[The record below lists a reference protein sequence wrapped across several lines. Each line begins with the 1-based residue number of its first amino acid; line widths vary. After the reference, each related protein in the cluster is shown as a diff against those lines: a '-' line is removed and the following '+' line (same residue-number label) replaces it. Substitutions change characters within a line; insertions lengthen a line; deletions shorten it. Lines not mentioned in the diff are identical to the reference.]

1 MKGLEDMNKKQ
12 KRTLR
17 NIIISIILMAIISII
32 FKVIE
37 GSLDE
42 LPGYAVRLIKTA
54 AYLVPYLI
62 VGLKVLKKAG
72 RNILNGRVFDE
83 NFLMTLATIGAFA
96 LGEYTEAAAVMIFY
110 QIGELFENIAVN
122 KSRTAITSLVKL
134 RPDYAN
140 IERDGELEKVDP
152 EEVKVDD
159 VIVVLA
165 GEKIPLDGVIIEGES
180 FVNTSALT
188 GESVPRRV
196 TEGEEIL
203 SGCINEQGR
212 LRIKV
217 TKEFGESTVAKI
229 LDMVENASTR
239 KSRQESFITR
249 FAKYYTPF
257 VVFAAVVVAFLPPL
271 ILGQSFTM
279 WIGRALIF
287 LVISCPCALVISVP
301 LSFFGGIG
309 AASNHGILVKG
320 SNYLESIAKADTI
333 VFDKTGT
340 LTKGVFAV
348 NETVTENDI
357 SEDELLSL
365 AAYAESYS
373 NHPIGISIKEEFE
386 KRGVV
391 IDNEKIKNSNEIAGK
406 GIELTL
412 IDGNIVYVG
421 NKKLLSDMGVKPVE
435 KKTNSYGTVV
445 YVAKKEKCLG
455 FITISDTVKEDAK
468 AAIERL
474 KSQGIVNAVMLTGD
488 RKETADAV
496 SSELGIDTVYSELL
510 PADKLSKL
518 EAIMKEEK
526 DKDKEAKVIFVGD
539 GINDAPSLIRADVG
553 VAMGALGQDA
563 AIEAADIVL
572 MDDNPKKIATVNTI
586 GKKTLRIVLENIVF
600 ALGVKLLAMVLGVL
614 GIAGMWFAVFA
625 DVGVSVI
632 AILNS
637 MRMLRFHE

>member
-1 MKGLEDMNKKQ
+1 MNRKQ

-17 NIIISIILMAIISII
+17 NIIISIILMIIISVI
-32 FKVIE
+32 FKIIDSRME
-37 GSLDE
+37 K
-42 LPGYAVRLIKTA
+42 LPNYAVRLIKTS

-140 IERDGELEKVDP
+140 IEKDGEIEKVDP

-159 VIVVLA
+159 IIVVLA
-165 GEKIPLDGVIIEGES
+165 GEKIPLDGVIVEGES
-180 FVNTSALT
+180 FVNTAALT

-196 TEGEEIL
+196 AAGEEIL

-212 LRIKV
+212 LKIRV
-217 TKEFGESTVAKI
+217 TKEFGESTVARI

-249 FAKYYTPF
+249 FARYYTPF
-257 VVFAAVVVAFLPPL
+257 VVLAAVIVAFLPP
-271 ILGQSFTM
+271 IITTQSFSV

-320 SNYLESIAKADTI
+320 SNYLEAIAKADTI

-340 LTKGVFAV
+340 LTKGIFAV
-348 NETVTENDI
+348 NEIVAEDI

-365 AAYAESYS
+365 AAYAESFS

-386 KRGVV
+386 RRGKV
-391 IDNEKIKNSNEIAGK
+391 IDNDKIKNTNEIAGK

-421 NKKLLSDMGVKPVE
+421 NKKLLSDIGVDPIDKKP
-435 KKTNSYGTVV
+435 NSYGTVV
-445 YVAKKEKCLG
+445 YVAKKDKCLG

-468 AAIERL
+468 TAIEKL
-474 KSQGIVNAVMLTGD
+474 KSQGIVKAVMLTGD

-496 SSELGIDTVYSELL
+496 AEKLGIDIVHSELL
-510 PADKLSKL
+510 PADKLTKL
-518 EAIMKEEK
+518 EAVMKEEK

-572 MDDNPKKIATVNTI
+572 MDDNPRRIATVNTI
-586 GKKTLRIVLENIVF
+586 GKKTLRIVMENIVF
-600 ALGVKLLAMVLGVL
+600 ALGIKLLAMVLGVL

>member
-1 MKGLEDMNKKQ
+1 MNKKQ

-17 NIIISIILMAIISII
+17 NILISIFILIVISIV
-32 FKVIE
+32 FKLVDDR
-37 GSLDE
+37 LTD
-42 LPGYAVRLIKTA
+42 LPAYAVRIIKTA

-140 IERDGELEKVDP
+140 IEVDGELKKVDP
-152 EEVKVDD
+152 EDVKVDD
-159 VIVVLA
+159 IIVVLA
-165 GEKIPLDGVIIEGES
+165 GEKIPLDGVIVEGES
-180 FVNTSALT
+180 YINTSALT

-196 TEGEEIL
+196 VCKEEIL
-203 SGCINEQGR
+203 SGCINEQGI
-212 LRIKV
+212 LKIKV

-271 ILGQSFTM
+271 ILSQSFSM

-320 SNYLESIAKADTI
+320 SNYLEAVAKADTI
-333 VFDKTGT
+333 IFDKTGT
-340 LTKGVFAV
+340 LTKGVFEV
-348 NETVTENDI
+348 NEIVTDDGI

-365 AAYAESYS
+365 AAYAERYS

-386 KRGVV
+386 KRGGI
-391 IDNEKIKNSNEIAGK
+391 IDNDKIKNSNEIAGK

-421 NKKLLSDMGVKPVE
+421 NSKLLSDMGIKTIE
-435 KKTNSYGTVV
+435 KQSNSYGTIV
-445 YVAKKEKCLG
+445 YVADKEKCRG
-455 FITISDTVKEDAK
+455 FIVISDTVKEDAK

-474 KSQGIVNAVMLTGD
+474 KSQGIINTVMLTGD
-488 RKETADAV
+488 RKKTADAV
-496 SSELGIDTVYSELL
+496 ALELGIDTVYSELL

-518 EAIMKEEK
+518 EGVMKEEK
-526 DKDKEAKVIFVGD
+526 AKDEGAKVIFVGD

-553 VAMGALGQDA
+553 IAMGALGQDA

-572 MDDNPKKIATVNTI
+572 MDDNPKRIATVNTI
-586 GKKTLRIVLENIVF
+586 GRKTLRIVMENIVF

-614 GIAGMWFAVFA
+614 GLAGMWFAVFA

>member
-1 MKGLEDMNKKQ
+1 MNRKQ

-17 NIIISIILMAIISII
+17 NIIISIVLMIAVSIVFKLTEDKLSDLPSYAI
-32 FKVIE
+32 
-37 GSLDE
+37 
-42 LPGYAVRLIKTA
+42 RLIKTA

-72 RNILNGRVFDE
+72 KNILNGHVFDE

-140 IERDGELEKVDP
+140 IEKDGELEKVDP
-152 EEVKVDD
+152 YDVKVDD
-159 VIVVLA
+159 IIVVLA
-165 GEKIPLDGVIIEGES
+165 GEKIPLDGVIVEGES
-180 FVNTSALT
+180 YVNTSALT

-196 TEGEEIL
+196 AAGEEIL
-203 SGCINEQGR
+203 SGCINEQGI
-212 LRIKV
+212 LKIKV

-229 LDMVENASTR
+229 LDMVENASAR
-239 KSRQESFITR
+239 KSKQESFITR
-249 FAKYYTPF
+249 FAKYYTPI
-257 VVFAAVVVAFLPPL
+257 VVFAAVVVAFLPPV
-271 ILGQSFTM
+271 ILGQSLTM

-309 AASNHGILVKG
+309 AASNYGILVKG
-320 SNYLESIAKADTI
+320 SNYLEAVANADTI

-348 NETVTENDI
+348 NEIVSCEGVK
-357 SEDELLSL
+357 EDELLSF
-365 AAYAESYS
+365 AAHAECYS
-373 NHPIGISIKEEFE
+373 NHPIAISIKEEFE
-386 KRGVV
+386 KRGGV
-391 IDNEKIKNSNEIAGK
+391 IDKEKIENSKEIAGK

-412 IDGNIVYVG
+412 IGGNIVYAG
-421 NKKLLSDMGVKPVE
+421 NLKLLSDMGIEPIE
-435 KKTNSYGTVV
+435 KKPDGYGTIV
-445 YVAKKEKCLG
+445 YVAEKKKCLG
-455 FITISDTVKEDAK
+455 FITISDMVKEDSQ

-474 KSQGIVNAVMLTGD
+474 KTQGITDTVMLTGD
-488 RKETADAV
+488 RTETADAV
-496 SSELGIDTVYSELL
+496 AKELGIDTVYSELL

-518 EAIMKEEK
+518 ESIIKDEKSK
-526 DKDKEAKVIFVGD
+526 DKDAKVVFVGD

-553 VAMGALGQDA
+553 IAMGALGQDA

-572 MDDNPKKIATVNTI
+572 MDDNPKKIATVNSI
-586 GKKTLRIVLENIVF
+586 GKKTLRIVKENIIF

>member
-1 MKGLEDMNKKQ
+1 MDMNKKQ

-17 NIIISIILMAIISII
+17 NILISIFILIVISIV
-32 FKVIE
+32 FKLVDDR
-37 GSLDE
+37 LTD
-42 LPGYAVRLIKTA
+42 LPAYAVRIIKTA

-140 IERDGELEKVDP
+140 IEVDGELKKVDP
-152 EEVKVDD
+152 EDVKVDD
-159 VIVVLA
+159 IIVVLA
-165 GEKIPLDGVIIEGES
+165 GEKIPLDGVIVEGES
-180 FVNTSALT
+180 YINTSALT

-196 TEGEEIL
+196 VCKEEIL
-203 SGCINEQGR
+203 SGCINEQGI
-212 LRIKV
+212 LKIKV

-271 ILGQSFTM
+271 ILSQSFSM

-320 SNYLESIAKADTI
+320 SNYLEAVAKADTI
-333 VFDKTGT
+333 IFDKTGT
-340 LTKGVFAV
+340 LTKGVFEV
-348 NETVTENDI
+348 NEIVTDDGI

-365 AAYAESYS
+365 AAYAERYS

-386 KRGVV
+386 KRGGI
-391 IDNEKIKNSNEIAGK
+391 IDNDKIKNSNEIAGK

-421 NKKLLSDMGVKPVE
+421 NSKLLSDMGIKTIE
-435 KKTNSYGTVV
+435 KQSNSYGTIV
-445 YVAKKEKCLG
+445 YVADKEKCRG
-455 FITISDTVKEDAK
+455 FIVISDTVKEDAK

-474 KSQGIVNAVMLTGD
+474 KSQGIINTVMLTGD
-488 RKETADAV
+488 RKKTADAV
-496 SSELGIDTVYSELL
+496 ALELGIDTVYSELL

-518 EAIMKEEK
+518 EGVMKEEK
-526 DKDKEAKVIFVGD
+526 AKDEGAKVIFVGD

-553 VAMGALGQDA
+553 IAMGALGQDA

-572 MDDNPKKIATVNTI
+572 MDDNPKRIATVNTI
-586 GKKTLRIVLENIVF
+586 GRKTLRIVMENIVF

-614 GIAGMWFAVFA
+614 GLAGMWFAVFA

>member
-1 MKGLEDMNKKQ
+1 MNRKQ

-17 NIIISIILMAIISII
+17 NIIISIVLMIAVSIVFKLTEDKLSDLPSYAI
-32 FKVIE
+32 
-37 GSLDE
+37 
-42 LPGYAVRLIKTA
+42 RLIKTA

-72 RNILNGRVFDE
+72 KNILNGHVFDE

-140 IERDGELEKVDP
+140 IEKDGELEKVDP
-152 EEVKVDD
+152 YDVKVDD
-159 VIVVLA
+159 IIVVLA
-165 GEKIPLDGVIIEGES
+165 GEKIPLDGVIVEGES
-180 FVNTSALT
+180 YVNTSALT

-196 TEGEEIL
+196 AASEEIL
-203 SGCINEQGR
+203 SGCINEQGI
-212 LRIKV
+212 LKIKV

-229 LDMVENASTR
+229 LDMVENASAR
-239 KSRQESFITR
+239 KSKQESFITR
-249 FAKYYTPF
+249 FAKYYTPI
-257 VVFAAVVVAFLPPL
+257 VVFAAVVVAFLPPV
-271 ILGQSFTM
+271 ILGQSLTM

-309 AASNHGILVKG
+309 AASNYGILVKG
-320 SNYLESIAKADTI
+320 SNYLEAVANADTI

-348 NETVTENDI
+348 NEIAVCKEVTE
-357 SEDELLSL
+357 EELLSL
-365 AAYAESYS
+365 AAHAECYS
-373 NHPIGISIKEEFE
+373 NHPIAISIKEEFE
-386 KRGVV
+386 KRGGV
-391 IDNEKIKNSNEIAGK
+391 IDKEKIKNSKEIAGK

-412 IDGNIVYVG
+412 IGGNIVYAG
-421 NKKLLSDMGVKPVE
+421 NIKLLSDIGVKPME
-435 KKTNSYGTVV
+435 KQPEGYGTIV
-445 YVAKKEKCLG
+445 YVADKEKCLG
-455 FITISDTVKEDAK
+455 FITISDMVKEDSQ

-474 KSQGIVNAVMLTGD
+474 KTQGITDTVMLTGD
-488 RKETADAV
+488 RTETADAV
-496 SSELGIDTVYSELL
+496 AKELGIDTVYSELL

-518 EAIMKEEK
+518 ESIIKDEKSK
-526 DKDKEAKVIFVGD
+526 DKDAKVVFVGD

-553 VAMGALGQDA
+553 IAMGALGQDA

-572 MDDNPKKIATVNTI
+572 MDDNPKKIATVNSI
-586 GKKTLRIVLENIVF
+586 GKKTLRIVKENIIF

>member
-1 MKGLEDMNKKQ
+1 MNKKQ

-17 NIIISIILMAIISII
+17 NIIISIILMVIISII

-37 GSLDE
+37 GPLEE

-140 IERDGELEKVDP
+140 IEKDGELEKVDP

-249 FAKYYTPF
+249 FAKFYTPF
-257 VVFAAVVVAFLPPL
+257 VVFAAVIVAFLPPL

-287 LVISCPCALVISVP
+287 LVISCPCA
-301 LSFFGGIG
+301 
-309 AASNHGILVKG
+309 
-320 SNYLESIAKADTI
+320 
-333 VFDKTGT
+333 
-340 LTKGVFAV
+340 
-348 NETVTENDI
+348 
-357 SEDELLSL
+357 
-365 AAYAESYS
+365 
-373 NHPIGISIKEEFE
+373 
-386 KRGVV
+386 
-391 IDNEKIKNSNEIAGK
+391 
-406 GIELTL
+406 
-412 IDGNIVYVG
+412 
-421 NKKLLSDMGVKPVE
+421 
-435 KKTNSYGTVV
+435 
-445 YVAKKEKCLG
+445 
-455 FITISDTVKEDAK
+455 
-468 AAIERL
+468 
-474 KSQGIVNAVMLTGD
+474 
-488 RKETADAV
+488 
-496 SSELGIDTVYSELL
+496 
-510 PADKLSKL
+510 
-518 EAIMKEEK
+518 
-526 DKDKEAKVIFVGD
+526 
-539 GINDAPSLIRADVG
+539 
-553 VAMGALGQDA
+553 
-563 AIEAADIVL
+563 
-572 MDDNPKKIATVNTI
+572 
-586 GKKTLRIVLENIVF
+586 
-600 ALGVKLLAMVLGVL
+600 
-614 GIAGMWFAVFA
+614 
-625 DVGVSVI
+625 
-632 AILNS
+632 
-637 MRMLRFHE
+637 

>member
-1 MKGLEDMNKKQ
+1 MNRKQ
-12 KRTLR
+12 KRTLK
-17 NIIISIILMAIISII
+17 NIIISIILMIIISVI
-32 FKVIE
+32 FKIID
-37 GSLDE
+37 SRMQK
-42 LPGYAVRLIKTA
+42 LPNYAVRLIKTS

-140 IERDGELEKVDP
+140 IEKDGELEKVDP

-159 VIVVLA
+159 IIVVLA
-165 GEKIPLDGVIIEGES
+165 GEKIPLDGVIVEGES
-180 FVNTSALT
+180 FVNTAALT

-196 TEGEEIL
+196 VAGEEIL

-212 LRIKV
+212 LKIRV
-217 TKEFGESTVAKI
+217 TKEFGESTVARI

-249 FAKYYTPF
+249 FARYYTPF
-257 VVFAAVVVAFLPPL
+257 VVLAAVIVAFLPP
-271 ILGQSFTM
+271 IITTQSFSV

-320 SNYLESIAKADTI
+320 SNYLEAIAKADTI

-340 LTKGVFAV
+340 LTKGIFAV
-348 NETVTENDI
+348 NEIVAEDI

-365 AAYAESYS
+365 AAYAESFS

-386 KRGVV
+386 RRGKV
-391 IDNEKIKNSNEIAGK
+391 IDNDKIKNTNEIAGK

-421 NKKLLSDMGVKPVE
+421 NKKLLSDIGVDPIDKKP
-435 KKTNSYGTVV
+435 NSYGTVV
-445 YVAKKEKCLG
+445 YVAKKDKCLG

-468 AAIERL
+468 TAIEKL
-474 KSQGIVNAVMLTGD
+474 KSQGIVKAVMLTGD

-496 SSELGIDTVYSELL
+496 AEKLGIDIVHSELL
-510 PADKLSKL
+510 PADKLTKL
-518 EAIMKEEK
+518 EAVMKEEK

-572 MDDNPKKIATVNTI
+572 MDDNPRRIATVNTI
-586 GKKTLRIVLENIVF
+586 GKKTLRIVMENIVF
-600 ALGVKLLAMVLGVL
+600 ALGIKLLAMVLGVL

-625 DVGVSVI
+625 EVGVSVI

>member
-1 MKGLEDMNKKQ
+1 MNKKQ
-12 KRTLR
+12 KRTLK
-17 NIIISIILMAIISII
+17 NIIISIVLLILISII
-32 FKVIE
+32 FKVFEDGISNLSPVIE
-37 GSLDE
+37 
-42 LPGYAVRLIKTA
+42 RIIKTA

-110 QIGELFENIAVN
+110 QVGELFENIAVN

-140 IERDGELEKVDP
+140 IEKDGELEKVDP
-152 EEVKVDD
+152 EDVKVGDI
-159 VIVVLA
+159 IVVLA
-165 GEKIPLDGVIIEGES
+165 GEKVPLDGVVVEGES
-180 FVNTSALT
+180 FINTAALT
-188 GESVPRRV
+188 GESVPRRI
-196 TEGEEIL
+196 TEGEDIL
-203 SGCINEQGR
+203 SGCINEQGI
-212 LRIKV
+212 LKIKV
-217 TKEFGESTVAKI
+217 TKEFGESTVARI

-257 VVFAAVVVAFLPPL
+257 VVLAAVIVAFLPPV
-271 ILGQSFTM
+271 ILGQSFSV

-320 SNYLESIAKADTI
+320 SNYLEAIAKADVV

-348 NETVTENDI
+348 SEIYAKGEY
-357 SEDELLSL
+357 SEDEILSL
-365 AAYAESYS
+365 AAYAENYS
-373 NHPIGISIKEEFE
+373 NHPIAVSIKKEFE
-386 KRGVV
+386 KRGGA
-391 IDNEKIKNSNEIAGK
+391 IDTEKIKNSNEIAGK
-406 GIELTL
+406 GIELIL
-412 IDGNIVYVG
+412 IDGKIIYVG
-421 NKKLLSDMGVKPVE
+421 NLKLLSDIGVKPVD
-435 KKTNSYGTVV
+435 KQPDSYGTVV
-445 YVAKKEKCLG
+445 YLADREQCFG
-455 FITISDTVKEDAK
+455 FITISDTIKEAS
-468 AAIERL
+468 ARAVSRL
-474 KSQGIVNAVMLTGD
+474 KSQGIANTVMLTGD

-496 SSELGIDTVYSELL
+496 AKDIGIDTVYSELL
-510 PADKLSKL
+510 PSDKLEKL
-518 EAIMKEEK
+518 ESIINNDKSQSK
-526 DKDKEAKVIFVGD
+526 DAGVVFVGD
-539 GINDAPSLIRADVG
+539 GINDAPSLIRADIG
-553 VAMGALGQDA
+553 IAMGALGQDA

-572 MDDNPKKIATVNTI
+572 MDDNPEKIATVNCI
-586 GKKTLRIVLENIVF
+586 GRKTLRIVKENIVF
-600 ALGVKLLAMVLGVL
+600 ALAVKLLAMVLGVL

-637 MRMLRFHE
+637 MRMLRFKEK

>member
-1 MKGLEDMNKKQ
+1 MNKKQ
-12 KRTLR
+12 KRTLK
-17 NIIISIILMAIISII
+17 NIIISIVLLILISII
-32 FKVIE
+32 FKVFEDSISNLSPVIE
-37 GSLDE
+37 
-42 LPGYAVRLIKTA
+42 RIIKTA

-96 LGEYTEAAAVMIFY
+96 LGEYTEAVAVMIFY
-110 QIGELFENIAVN
+110 QVGELFENIAVN

-140 IERDGELEKVDP
+140 IEKDGELEKVDP
-152 EEVKVDD
+152 EDVKVGDI
-159 VIVVLA
+159 IVVLA
-165 GEKIPLDGVIIEGES
+165 GEKVPLDGVVVEGES
-180 FVNTSALT
+180 FINTAALT
-188 GESVPRRV
+188 GESVPRRI
-196 TEGEEIL
+196 TEGEDIL
-203 SGCINEQGR
+203 SGCINEQGI
-212 LRIKV
+212 LKIKV
-217 TKEFGESTVAKI
+217 TKEFGESTVARI

-257 VVFAAVVVAFLPPL
+257 VVLAAVIVAFLPPV
-271 ILGQSFTM
+271 ILGQSFSV

-320 SNYLESIAKADTI
+320 SNYLEAIAKADVV

-348 NETVTENDI
+348 SEIYAKGEY
-357 SEDELLSL
+357 SEDEILSL
-365 AAYAESYS
+365 AAYAENYS
-373 NHPIGISIKEEFE
+373 NHPIAVSIKKEFE
-386 KRGVV
+386 KRGGA
-391 IDNEKIKNSNEIAGK
+391 IDTEKIKNSNEIAGK
-406 GIELTL
+406 GIELIL
-412 IDGNIVYVG
+412 IDGKIIYVG
-421 NKKLLSDMGVKPVE
+421 NLKLLSDIGVKPVD
-435 KKTNSYGTVV
+435 KQPDSYGTVV
-445 YVAKKEKCLG
+445 YLADGEQCFG
-455 FITISDTVKEDAK
+455 FITISDTIKEAS
-468 AAIERL
+468 ARAVSRL
-474 KSQGIVNAVMLTGD
+474 KSQGIANTVMLTGD

-496 SSELGIDTVYSELL
+496 AKDIGIDTVYSELL
-510 PADKLSKL
+510 PSDKLEKL
-518 EAIMKEEK
+518 ESIISK
-526 DKDKEAKVIFVGD
+526 DKSQSKDAGVVFVGD
-539 GINDAPSLIRADVG
+539 GINDAPSLIRADIG
-553 VAMGALGQDA
+553 IAMGALGQDA

-572 MDDNPKKIATVNTI
+572 MDDNPEKIAIVNCI
-586 GKKTLRIVLENIVF
+586 GRKTLRIVKENIVF
-600 ALGVKLLAMVLGVL
+600 ALAVKLLAMVLGVL

-637 MRMLRFHE
+637 MRMLRFKEK

>member
-1 MKGLEDMNKKQ
+1 MNRKQ
-12 KRTLR
+12 KRTLK
-17 NIIISIILMAIISII
+17 NIIISIILMIIISVI
-32 FKVIE
+32 FKIID
-37 GSLDE
+37 SRMQK
-42 LPGYAVRLIKTA
+42 LPNYAVRLIKTS

-140 IERDGELEKVDP
+140 IEKDGELEKVDP

-159 VIVVLA
+159 IIVVLA
-165 GEKIPLDGVIIEGES
+165 GEKIPLDGVIVEGES
-180 FVNTSALT
+180 FVNTAALT

-196 TEGEEIL
+196 VAGEEIL

-212 LRIKV
+212 LKIRV
-217 TKEFGESTVAKI
+217 TKEFGESTVARI

-249 FAKYYTPF
+249 FARYYTPF
-257 VVFAAVVVAFLPPL
+257 VVLAAVIVAFLPP
-271 ILGQSFTM
+271 IITTQSFSV

-320 SNYLESIAKADTI
+320 SNYLEAIAKADTI

-340 LTKGVFAV
+340 LTKGIFAV
-348 NETVTENDI
+348 NEIVAEDI

-365 AAYAESYS
+365 AAYAESFS

-386 KRGVV
+386 RRGKV
-391 IDNEKIKNSNEIAGK
+391 IDNDKIKNTNEIAGK

-421 NKKLLSDMGVKPVE
+421 NKKLLSDIGVDPIDKKP
-435 KKTNSYGTVV
+435 NSYGTVV
-445 YVAKKEKCLG
+445 YVAKKDKCLG

-468 AAIERL
+468 TAIEKL
-474 KSQGIVNAVMLTGD
+474 KSQGIVKAVMLTGD

-496 SSELGIDTVYSELL
+496 AEKLGIDIVHSELL
-510 PADKLSKL
+510 PADKLTKL
-518 EAIMKEEK
+518 EAVMKEEK

-572 MDDNPKKIATVNTI
+572 MDDNPRRIATVNTI
-586 GKKTLRIVLENIVF
+586 GKKTLRIVMENIVF
-600 ALGVKLLAMVLGVL
+600 ALGIKLLAMVLGVL

>member
-1 MKGLEDMNKKQ
+1 MNRKQ

-17 NIIISIILMAIISII
+17 NIIISIILMIIISVI
-32 FKVIE
+32 FKIIDSRME
-37 GSLDE
+37 K
-42 LPGYAVRLIKTA
+42 LPNYAVRLIKTS

-140 IERDGELEKVDP
+140 IEKDGEIEKVDP

-159 VIVVLA
+159 IIVVLA
-165 GEKIPLDGVIIEGES
+165 GEKIPLDGVIVEGES
-180 FVNTSALT
+180 FVNTAALT

-196 TEGEEIL
+196 AAGEEIL

-212 LRIKV
+212 LKIRV
-217 TKEFGESTVAKI
+217 TKEFGESTVARI

-249 FAKYYTPF
+249 FARYYTPF
-257 VVFAAVVVAFLPPL
+257 VVLAAVIVAFLPP
-271 ILGQSFTM
+271 IITTQSFSV

-320 SNYLESIAKADTI
+320 SNYLEAIAKADTI

-348 NETVTENDI
+348 NEIVAEDI

-365 AAYAESYS
+365 AAYAESFS

-386 KRGVV
+386 RRGKV
-391 IDNEKIKNSNEIAGK
+391 IDNDKIKNTNEIAGK

-421 NKKLLSDMGVKPVE
+421 NKKLLSDIGVDPIDKKP
-435 KKTNSYGTVV
+435 NSYGTVV
-445 YVAKKEKCLG
+445 YVAKKDKCLG

-468 AAIERL
+468 TAIEKL
-474 KSQGIVNAVMLTGD
+474 KSQGIVKAVMLTGD

-496 SSELGIDTVYSELL
+496 AEKLGIDIVHSELL
-510 PADKLSKL
+510 PADKLTKL
-518 EAIMKEEK
+518 EAVMKEEK

-572 MDDNPKKIATVNTI
+572 MDDNPRRIATVNTI
-586 GKKTLRIVLENIVF
+586 GKKTLRIVMENIVF
-600 ALGVKLLAMVLGVL
+600 ALGIKLLAMVLGVL

>member
-1 MKGLEDMNKKQ
+1 MNRKQ

-17 NIIISIILMAIISII
+17 NIIISIILMIIISVI
-32 FKVIE
+32 FKIID
-37 GSLDE
+37 SRMQK
-42 LPGYAVRLIKTA
+42 LPNYAVRLIKTS

-140 IERDGELEKVDP
+140 IEKDGEIEKVDP

-159 VIVVLA
+159 IIVVLA
-165 GEKIPLDGVIIEGES
+165 GEKIPLDGVIVEGES
-180 FVNTSALT
+180 FVNTAALT

-196 TEGEEIL
+196 AAGEEIL

-212 LRIKV
+212 LKIRV
-217 TKEFGESTVAKI
+217 TKEFGESTVARI

-249 FAKYYTPF
+249 FARYYTPF
-257 VVFAAVVVAFLPPL
+257 VVLAAVIVAFLPP
-271 ILGQSFTM
+271 IITTQSFSV

-320 SNYLESIAKADTI
+320 SNYLEAIAKADTI

-340 LTKGVFAV
+340 LTKGIFAV
-348 NETVTENDI
+348 NEIVAEDI

-365 AAYAESYS
+365 AAYAESFS

-386 KRGVV
+386 RRGKV
-391 IDNEKIKNSNEIAGK
+391 IDNDKIKNTNEIAGK

-421 NKKLLSDMGVKPVE
+421 NKKLLSDIGVDPIDKKP
-435 KKTNSYGTVV
+435 NSYGTVV
-445 YVAKKEKCLG
+445 YVAKKDKCLG

-468 AAIERL
+468 TAIEKL
-474 KSQGIVNAVMLTGD
+474 KSQGIVKAVMLTGD

-496 SSELGIDTVYSELL
+496 AEKLGIDIVHSELL
-510 PADKLSKL
+510 PADKLTKL
-518 EAIMKEEK
+518 EAVMKEEK

-572 MDDNPKKIATVNTI
+572 MDDNPRRIATVNTI
-586 GKKTLRIVLENIVF
+586 GKKTLRIVMENIVF
-600 ALGVKLLAMVLGVL
+600 ALGIKLLAMVLGVL

>member
-1 MKGLEDMNKKQ
+1 MNKKQ
-12 KRTLR
+12 KRTLK
-17 NIIISIILMAIISII
+17 NIIISIVLLILISII
-32 FKVIE
+32 FKVFEDSISNLSPVIE
-37 GSLDE
+37 
-42 LPGYAVRLIKTA
+42 RIIKTA

-96 LGEYTEAAAVMIFY
+96 LGEYTEAVAVMIFY
-110 QIGELFENIAVN
+110 QVGELFENIAVN

-140 IERDGELEKVDP
+140 IEKDGELEKVDP
-152 EEVKVDD
+152 EDVKVGDI
-159 VIVVLA
+159 IVVLA
-165 GEKIPLDGVIIEGES
+165 GEKVPLDGVVVEGES
-180 FVNTSALT
+180 FINTAALT
-188 GESVPRRV
+188 GESVPRRI
-196 TEGEEIL
+196 TEGEDIL
-203 SGCINEQGR
+203 SGCINEQGI
-212 LRIKV
+212 LKIKV
-217 TKEFGESTVAKI
+217 TKEFGESTVARI

-257 VVFAAVVVAFLPPL
+257 VVLAAVIVAFLPPV
-271 ILGQSFTM
+271 ILGQSFSV

-320 SNYLESIAKADTI
+320 SNYLEAIAKADVV

-348 NETVTENDI
+348 SEIYAKGEY
-357 SEDELLSL
+357 SEDEILSL
-365 AAYAESYS
+365 AAYAENYS
-373 NHPIGISIKEEFE
+373 NHPIAVSIKKEFE
-386 KRGVV
+386 KRGGA
-391 IDNEKIKNSNEIAGK
+391 IDTEKIKNSNEIAGK
-406 GIELTL
+406 GIELIL
-412 IDGNIVYVG
+412 IDGKIIYVG
-421 NKKLLSDMGVKPVE
+421 NLKLLSDIGVKPVD
-435 KKTNSYGTVV
+435 KQPDSYGTVV
-445 YVAKKEKCLG
+445 YLADREQCFG
-455 FITISDTVKEDAK
+455 FITISDTIKEAS
-468 AAIERL
+468 ARAVSRL
-474 KSQGIVNAVMLTGD
+474 KSQGIANTVMLTGD

-496 SSELGIDTVYSELL
+496 AKDIGIDTVYSELL
-510 PADKLSKL
+510 PSDKLEKL
-518 EAIMKEEK
+518 ESIISK
-526 DKDKEAKVIFVGD
+526 DKSQSKDAGVVFVGD
-539 GINDAPSLIRADVG
+539 GINDAPSLIRADIG
-553 VAMGALGQDA
+553 IAMGALGQDA

-572 MDDNPKKIATVNTI
+572 MDDNPEKIAIVNCI
-586 GKKTLRIVLENIVF
+586 GRKTLRIVKENIVF
-600 ALGVKLLAMVLGVL
+600 ALAVKLLAMVLGVL

-637 MRMLRFHE
+637 MRMLRFKEK

>member
-1 MKGLEDMNKKQ
+1 MNKKQ
-12 KRTLR
+12 KRTLK
-17 NIIISIILMAIISII
+17 NIIISIVLLILISII
-32 FKVIE
+32 FKVFEDGISNLSPVIE
-37 GSLDE
+37 
-42 LPGYAVRLIKTA
+42 RIIKTA

-140 IERDGELEKVDP
+140 IEKDGELEKVDP
-152 EEVKVDD
+152 EDVKVGDI
-159 VIVVLA
+159 IVVLA
-165 GEKIPLDGVIIEGES
+165 GEKVPLDGVVVEGES
-180 FVNTSALT
+180 FINTAALT
-188 GESVPRRV
+188 GESVPRRI
-196 TEGEEIL
+196 TEGEDIL
-203 SGCINEQGR
+203 SGCINEQGI
-212 LRIKV
+212 LKIKV
-217 TKEFGESTVAKI
+217 TKEFGESTVARI

-257 VVFAAVVVAFLPPL
+257 VVLAAVIVAFLPPV
-271 ILGQSFTM
+271 ILGQSFSV

-320 SNYLESIAKADTI
+320 SNYLEAIVKADVV

-348 NETVTENDI
+348 SEIYAKGEY
-357 SEDELLSL
+357 SEDEILSL
-365 AAYAESYS
+365 AAYAENYS
-373 NHPIGISIKEEFE
+373 NHPIAVSIKKEFE
-386 KRGVV
+386 KRGGE
-391 IDNEKIKNSNEIAGK
+391 IDTEKIKNSNEIAGK
-406 GIELTL
+406 GIELIL
-412 IDGNIVYVG
+412 IDGKIIYVG
-421 NKKLLSDMGVKPVE
+421 NLKLLSDIGVKPVD
-435 KKTNSYGTVV
+435 KQPDSYGTVV
-445 YVAKKEKCLG
+445 YLADGEQCFG
-455 FITISDTVKEDAK
+455 FITISDTIKEAS
-468 AAIERL
+468 ARAVSRL
-474 KSQGIVNAVMLTGD
+474 KSQGIANTVMLTGD
-488 RKETADAV
+488 RKETAEAV
-496 SSELGIDTVYSELL
+496 ARDIGIDTVYSDLL
-510 PADKLSKL
+510 PSDKLEKL
-518 EAIMKEEK
+518 ESIINNDKSQSK
-526 DKDKEAKVIFVGD
+526 DAGVVFVGD
-539 GINDAPSLIRADVG
+539 GINDAPSLIRADIG
-553 VAMGALGQDA
+553 IAMGALGQDA

-572 MDDNPKKIATVNTI
+572 MDDNPEKIATVNCI
-586 GKKTLRIVLENIVF
+586 GRKTLRIVKENIVF
-600 ALGVKLLAMVLGVL
+600 ALAVKLLAMVLGVL

-637 MRMLRFHE
+637 MRMLRFNEK

>member
-1 MKGLEDMNKKQ
+1 MKGHEDMNKKQ

-17 NIIISIILMAIISII
+17 NIIISIILMVIISII

-37 GSLDE
+37 GPIDE
-42 LPGYAVRLIKTA
+42 LPGYAVRLIMTA

-140 IERDGELEKVDP
+140 IEKDGELEKVDP

-180 FVNTSALT
+180 YVNTSALT

-271 ILGQSFTM
+271 ILGQSFTT

-320 SNYLESIAKADTI
+320 SNYLEAIAKADTI

-348 NETVTENDI
+348 NEIVTDDDI

-365 AAYAESYS
+365 AAHAESYS

-386 KRGVV
+386 KRGGV

-412 IDGNIVYVG
+412 IGGNIVYVG
-421 NKKLLSDMGVKPVE
+421 NKKLLSDMGVKPIE
-435 KKTNSYGTVV
+435 KKPNSYGTVV

-474 KSQGIVNAVMLTGD
+474 KSQGIANAVMLTGD

-496 SSELGIDTVYSELL
+496 AGELGIDTVYSELL

-518 EAIMKEEK
+518 EAIMKDEK

-572 MDDNPKKIATVNTI
+572 MDDNPKKIATVNII

>member
-1 MKGLEDMNKKQ
+1 MDMNKKQ

-17 NIIISIILMAIISII
+17 NILISIFILIVISIV
-32 FKVIE
+32 FKLVDDR
-37 GSLDE
+37 LTD
-42 LPGYAVRLIKTA
+42 LPNYAVRIIKTA

-62 VGLKVLKKAG
+62 VGLKVLRKAG
-72 RNILNGRVFDE
+72 KNIRNGHIFDE
-83 NFLMTLATIGAFA
+83 NFLMTLATIGAFV

-140 IERDGELEKVDP
+140 IEVDGELKKVDP
-152 EEVKVDD
+152 EDVKVGDI
-159 VIVVLA
+159 IVVLA
-165 GEKIPLDGVIIEGES
+165 GEKIPLDGVIVEGES
-180 FVNTSALT
+180 YINTSALT

-196 TEGEEIL
+196 VCKEEIL
-203 SGCINEQGR
+203 SGCINEQGI
-212 LRIKV
+212 LKIKV

-229 LDMVENASTR
+229 LDMVENASAR

-271 ILGQSFTM
+271 ILSQSFSM

-320 SNYLESIAKADTI
+320 SNYLEAVAKADTI
-333 VFDKTGT
+333 IFDKTGT
-340 LTKGVFAV
+340 LTKGVFEV
-348 NETVTENDI
+348 NEIVTDDGI

-365 AAYAESYS
+365 AAYAERYS

-386 KRGVV
+386 KRGGI
-391 IDNEKIKNSNEIAGK
+391 IDNDKIKNSNEIAGK

-421 NKKLLSDMGVKPVE
+421 NSKLLSDMGIKTIE
-435 KKTNSYGTVV
+435 KQSNSYGTIV
-445 YVAKKEKCLG
+445 YVADKEKCRG
-455 FITISDTVKEDAK
+455 FIVISDTVKEDAK

-474 KSQGIVNAVMLTGD
+474 KSQGIINTVMLTGD
-488 RKETADAV
+488 RKKTADAV
-496 SSELGIDTVYSELL
+496 ALELGIDTVYSELL

-518 EAIMKEEK
+518 EGVMKEEK
-526 DKDKEAKVIFVGD
+526 AKDEGAKVIFVGD

-553 VAMGALGQDA
+553 IAMGALGQDA

-572 MDDNPKKIATVNTI
+572 MDDNPKRIATVNTI
-586 GKKTLRIVLENIVF
+586 GRKTLRIVMENIVF

-614 GIAGMWFAVFA
+614 GLAGMWFAVFA

>member
-1 MKGLEDMNKKQ
+1 MNKKQ

-386 KRGVV
+386 KRGGV

>member
-1 MKGLEDMNKKQ
+1 MNRKQ
-12 KRTLR
+12 KRTLK
-17 NIIISIILMAIISII
+17 NIIISIILMIIISVI
-32 FKVIE
+32 FKIIDSRME
-37 GSLDE
+37 K
-42 LPGYAVRLIKTA
+42 LPNYAVRLIKTS

-140 IERDGELEKVDP
+140 IEKDGEIEKVDP

-159 VIVVLA
+159 IIVVLA
-165 GEKIPLDGVIIEGES
+165 GEKIPLDGVIVEGES
-180 FVNTSALT
+180 FVNTAALT

-196 TEGEEIL
+196 AAGEEIL

-212 LRIKV
+212 LKIRV
-217 TKEFGESTVAKI
+217 TKEFGESTVARI

-249 FAKYYTPF
+249 FARYYTPF
-257 VVFAAVVVAFLPPL
+257 VVLAAVIVAFLPP
-271 ILGQSFTM
+271 IITTQSFSV

-320 SNYLESIAKADTI
+320 SNYLEAIAKADTI

-348 NETVTENDI
+348 NEIVAEDI

-365 AAYAESYS
+365 AAYAESFS

-386 KRGVV
+386 RRGKV
-391 IDNEKIKNSNEIAGK
+391 IDNDKIKNTNEIAGK

-421 NKKLLSDMGVKPVE
+421 NKKLLSDIGVDPIDKKP
-435 KKTNSYGTVV
+435 NSYGTVV
-445 YVAKKEKCLG
+445 YVAKKDKCLG

-468 AAIERL
+468 TAIEKL
-474 KSQGIVNAVMLTGD
+474 KSQGIVKAVMLTGD

-496 SSELGIDTVYSELL
+496 AEKLGIDIVHSELL
-510 PADKLSKL
+510 PADKLTKL
-518 EAIMKEEK
+518 EAVMKEEK

-572 MDDNPKKIATVNTI
+572 MDDNPRRIATVNTI
-586 GKKTLRIVLENIVF
+586 GKKTLRIVMENIVF
-600 ALGVKLLAMVLGVL
+600 ALGIKLLAMVLGVL

>member
-1 MKGLEDMNKKQ
+1 MDMNKKQ

-17 NIIISIILMAIISII
+17 NILISIFILIVISIV
-32 FKVIE
+32 FKLVDDR
-37 GSLDE
+37 LTD
-42 LPGYAVRLIKTA
+42 LPDYAVRIIKTA

-140 IERDGELEKVDP
+140 IEVDGELKKVDP
-152 EEVKVDD
+152 EDVKVDD
-159 VIVVLA
+159 IIVVLA
-165 GEKIPLDGVIIEGES
+165 GEKIPLDGVIVEGES
-180 FVNTSALT
+180 YINTSALT

-196 TEGEEIL
+196 VCKEEIL
-203 SGCINEQGR
+203 SGCINEQGI
-212 LRIKV
+212 LKIKV

-271 ILGQSFTM
+271 ILSQSFSM

-320 SNYLESIAKADTI
+320 SNYLEAVAKADTI
-333 VFDKTGT
+333 IFDKTGT
-340 LTKGVFAV
+340 LTKGVFEV
-348 NETVTENDI
+348 NEIVTDDGI

-365 AAYAESYS
+365 AAYAERYS

-386 KRGVV
+386 KRGGI
-391 IDNEKIKNSNEIAGK
+391 IDNDKIKNSNEIAGK

-421 NKKLLSDMGVKPVE
+421 NSKLLSDMGIKTIE
-435 KKTNSYGTVV
+435 KQSNSYGTIV
-445 YVAKKEKCLG
+445 YVADKEKCRG
-455 FITISDTVKEDAK
+455 FIVISDTVKEDAK

-474 KSQGIVNAVMLTGD
+474 KSQGIINTVMLTGD
-488 RKETADAV
+488 RKKTADAV
-496 SSELGIDTVYSELL
+496 ALELGIDTVYSELL

-518 EAIMKEEK
+518 EGVMKEEK
-526 DKDKEAKVIFVGD
+526 AKDEGAKVIFVGD

-553 VAMGALGQDA
+553 IAMGALGQDA

-572 MDDNPKKIATVNTI
+572 MDDNPKRIATVNTI
-586 GKKTLRIVLENIVF
+586 GRKTLRIVMENIVF

-614 GIAGMWFAVFA
+614 GLAGMWFAVFA